1 MDTPHLSTDSEMNGA
16 PIENIDKITSD
27 ASTTQGLAGSMFK
40 DSNDAEKLLMSDK
53 ISNSATKDD
62 RNNKDIKLDS
72 ETEVVIADHT
82 KDVNIANSDQQSI
95 VKVAQEAEDIAD
107 NNVKLHFGNKASDT
121 TETKEELELVSRNTK
136 TNEDENNIKEIAKS
150 KDEQLSPSTKVDNKL
165 RKPQDDDKKQT
176 FHDEDKEAIS
186 KEMEKQEGEKKNEKP
201 KRYSKEFLWKK
212 FQQFF
217 DERKDSFTKNAI
229 EKQLEDDIHDI
240 NERESKL
247 RNDLNRE
254 FKNDNM

>member
-1 MDTPHLSTDSEMNGA
+1 M
-16 PIENIDKITSD
+16 I
-27 ASTTQGLAGSMFK
+27 
-40 DSNDAEKLLMSDK
+40 
-53 ISNSATKDD
+53 
-62 RNNKDIKLDS
+62 
-72 ETEVVIADHT
+72 
-82 KDVNIANSDQQSI
+82 
-95 VKVAQEAEDIAD
+95 
-107 NNVKLHFGNKASDT
+107 
-121 TETKEELELVSRNTK
+121 
-136 TNEDENNIKEIAKS
+136 
-150 KDEQLSPSTKVDNKL
+150 
-165 RKPQDDDKKQT
+165 KKQT